1 MLFVRRIEFLDIKV
15 HTDVRVLCFHLVVSF
30 LFFLSLFLSLLFSSL
45 SCVSLPLSL
54 LRNVR
59 FSEPHCFLELFLSH
73 RTFWRCGDRLVPK
86 TCLTLCDPTDC
97 SPPGSPVHG
106 ILQAKILEWVIMS
119 FSRGFYLPRGW
130 TRISHI
136 SWIDEYVLYY

>member
-54 LRNVR
+54 LRNELLFNLYEMFWNGSWYR
-59 FSEPHCFLELFLSH
+59 AIYIYTHTHTHTSLIMFIYMIKRGAFLAH
-73 RTFWRCGDRLVPK
+73 
-86 TCLTLCDPTDC
+86 
-97 SPPGSPVHG
+97 
-106 ILQAKILEWVIMS
+106 
-119 FSRGFYLPRGW
+119 
-130 TRISHI
+130 
-136 SWIDEYVLYY
+136 